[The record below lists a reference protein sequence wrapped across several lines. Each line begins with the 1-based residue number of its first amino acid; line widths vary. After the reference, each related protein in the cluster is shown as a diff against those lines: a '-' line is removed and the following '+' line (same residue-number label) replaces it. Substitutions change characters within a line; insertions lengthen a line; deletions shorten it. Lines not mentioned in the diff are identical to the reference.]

1 LLGIYSSCPAPGPG
15 PGTKPHKPTW
25 LCVRRPCPGLS
36 ALWLSASSAAWH
48 RGPNKG
54 IPHSWPVGVT
64 ISCGL
69 NGSLRSN
76 KIWTHMLVNV
86 LRRSVTDLAQC
97 KLIIRPP
104 FEWQASLGDPQ
115 HPQHPKYPARALH
128 LTGRALEILIRLSSC
143 SIFISQSDGYWPD
156 SNSSLLSN

>member
-1 LLGIYSSCPAPGPG
+1 MVVCPPS
-15 PGTKPHKPTW
+15 
-25 LCVRRPCPGLS
+25 LSRPICFMAQRFQCS
-36 ALWLSASSAAWH
+36 VA
-48 RGPNKG
+48 
-54 IPHSWPVGVT
+54 SWPKQRNPTFMACGGVT
-64 ISCGL
+64 ISCAL
-69 NGSLRSN
+69 NGSLRRN
-76 KIWTHMLVNV
+76 KTWTHMLVNV

-97 KLIIRPP
+97 KLTIRPP